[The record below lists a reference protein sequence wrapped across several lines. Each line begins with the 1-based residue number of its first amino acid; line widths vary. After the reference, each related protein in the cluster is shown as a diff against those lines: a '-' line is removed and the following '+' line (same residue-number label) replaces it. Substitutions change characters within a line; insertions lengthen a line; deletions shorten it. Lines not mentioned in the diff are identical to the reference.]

1 MSSKSRLQLLVVLGA
16 LFFVIVLFFLP
27 ITEKKLVEKS
37 ALVEQSIAQKIEK
50 AVGLVQGEAP
60 MQGIMLLRE
69 VLEEDSTNI
78 LAHFYLGQFSVQSG
92 QLDKAKS
99 RFAKVLELDQNNE
112 YPSAHFYLGNIYSSE
127 GAYLEA
133 IESFEKYKT
142 VVEDTVVLNG
152 LNKLIKEIKTKIE

>member
-1 MSSKSRLQLLVVLGA
+1 MSSKSRLQLLVFLGA
-16 LFFVIVLFFLP
+16 LFFVVVLFFAP
-27 ITEKKLVEKS
+27 ITEKKHIEKS
-37 ALVEQSIAQKIEK
+37 AILEGTVAQKIEK

-69 VLEEDSTNI
+69 VLEEDSNNI

-99 RFAKVLELDQNNE
+99 RFVKVLELDENNE
-112 YPSAHFYLGNIYSSE
+112 YPSAHFYLGNIYSAE

-133 IESFEKYKT
+133 IESFEKYKV

-152 LNKLIKEIKTKIE
+152 LHKLIKEIKTKI